1 MVRKIDEKKTR
12 RALRRLERARKAAAD
27 SDAAKIDLSEW
38 EGEFLGS
45 LEERLE
51 KFGSAFNDPDKGNT
65 EEALSARQ
73 ALKLREIEKKAKGKA
88 RKPMSRGNGFKRKSG
103 GTAPRGRDIY
113 DDIAADREAETGA
126 PEPVANGPGPD
137 RSPPDTSPPDTSPQ
151 QRRAGFRVISGGT
164 DTTDGSEP

>member
-27 SDAAKIDLSEW
+27 SSEDKPELSEW

-88 RKPMSRGNGFKRKSG
+88 RKPMSRGTGFRRKSG
-103 GTAPRGRDIY
+103 SGTLPRGRDIH
-113 DDIAADREAETGA
+113 DDIDTPQEPPASAA
-126 PEPVANGPGPD
+126 PEPPEPT
-137 RSPPDTSPPDTSPQ
+137 DTAPEI
-151 QRRAGFRVISGGT
+151 RRAGFRVIPGGGGRGGA
-164 DTTDGSEP
+164 D